1 MRYRLVSITALVVL
15 SSFFFVLPQSVSAAS
30 IVISDAGPGTITSAE
45 QEYQATVNLS
55 INASD
60 GTKYYLGGVFSE
72 QGSTNYCGKTWNQ
85 EKSAWTIYTDEANL
99 PAVTIAS
106 SSASLTL
113 KTRLDT
119 DDSGCQSAGTY
130 VFKVR
135 RYTEGGSASF
145 DEQNE
150 QTVTVALPT
159 MTPTPTKAPSPVPT
173 EKPTPTATTA
183 PTVKPSPLP
192 TMTRMPTPRRSETPT
207 QSIPATRLAS
217 SPIHEASVSFR
228 PTEQTTGVLVR
239 EETPYAS
246 QSANVLGITDVSSEK
261 TNPIVAGLVAAGGL
275 CIGSAGYLMLRA
287 KRRE

>member
-1 MRYRLVSITALVVL
+1 M
-15 SSFFFVLPQSVSAAS
+15 
-30 IVISDAGPGTITSAE
+30 ISDAGPGTITSAE

-60 GTKYYLGGVFSE
+60 GTKYYLGGVFSV

-85 EKSAWTIYTDEANL
+85 EKSSWTIYTDEANL

-106 SSASLTL
+106 SSASLML
-113 KTRLDT
+113 KARLDT
-119 DDSGCQSAGTY
+119 EDSGCQSAGTY

-159 MTPTPTKAPSPVPT
+159 LTPTPTRTPSPVPT
-173 EKPTPTATTA
+173 AKPDPTATVVPTA
-183 PTVKPSPLP
+183 KPSPLP
-192 TMTRMPTPRRSETPT
+192 TVTRAPTPRRSETPM
-207 QSIPATRLAS
+207 QSGQVTTLTS
-217 SPIHEASVSFR
+217 TPIHEASVSLK
-228 PTEQTTGVLVR
+228 PAEQRTVVLMP
-239 EETPYAS
+239 EETPYAT
-246 QSANVLGITDVSSEK
+246 QSANVLGITDTSSGK
-261 TNPIVAGLVAAGGL
+261 TNPIVVGLVAAGGV

-287 KRRE
+287 KRRK